1 MVKEK
6 TCCKLQSLGVKVE
19 VLYERH
25 NADAQVKR

>member
-1 MVKEK
+1 MVKVK
-6 TCCKLQSLGVKVE
+6 KLRNMKSLAVKAV